1 MTAPLSGKQKRE
13 DMKFLF
19 DELRKTVALRKDQRR
34 KDALAKQQMD
44 HKEQTQQV
52 RMVNMGA
59 VPPKMGKP
67 TNPEAGPNDKI
78 PALLAPGE
86 AVIPAKAAQKPENK
100 PLIKAMVKEG
110 RSDRNLSVPMPKGFM
125 CGTEKVKGYEYGTT
139 YVDEF
144 GNYSDYIMDQQPV
157 YEAPVPKSVVVI
169 DAPPQKIVNPNVPV
183 QALNET
189 DNASFTRGKESSGNF
204 DIGYHNLDKSS
215 AFGAY
220 GLTEAAYKDI
230 QKADPYFAKKPITDL
245 SADDQTTAF
254 KVYENVLADQLRA
267 KEIEPTTE
275 NLRGAYLLGA
285 QGLKNWQTKGELSE
299 EAIKANGGRDKL
311 ISIIK
316 DRTGTGVQRVADNVL
331 TAISGSA
338 NATEVPKVNN
348 KDAQVEEYYKR
359 DPNRVQVTENN
370 GVYTFESI
378 ADQDKRLAKEKQK
391 QEALYGTTPQGATQD
406 FAIDENGMP
415 YKVNTEQEK
424 QLFNQ
429 VNEIAQVPKVQ
440 TKEPQGWMSYISKG
454 LVDGLSNAWDTIKDP
469 NKFAA
474 ATSSF
479 IKDTIGL
486 EGADAVRF
494 ATLYYGQKALGI
506 SDQGAALYAGKYTLG
521 QMDKRADRR
530 ATQATQLMTTNK
542 SHIQTLFKERRLSKE
557 GYDLAMKANATGNFG
572 AVDAILAHPNF
583 VTARESAGLI
593 DSKGKEINIVKRGG
607 LNQVVSAYAD
617 PSSPG
622 NYLTVTRDKDGKE
635 VVAQLSG
642 KDYRRWSSD
651 FDSVNKVRSF
661 LEQSVDS
668 SKLSR
673 VDDKGKSIPIFK
685 GYGKD
690 SVVNDMMS
698 YYREKEKAGLD
709 TDPAQYV
716 EAAHAAID
724 HAAKTGEKTP
734 SIKAMLYAYEM
745 NPGMFADQKKLSYD
759 GEKGKPIE
767 TSRIGTFTKD
777 VAEYSKGRTT
787 DKGKALNPSEYLSG
801 ITSAYN
807 EKVDR
812 KQYEKNIDDP
822 TLLSKIKEAPN
833 SYMAYVYWNFYQHS
847 KK

>member
-1 MTAPLSGKQKRE
+1 MDAPLSGKQKRE
-13 DMKFLF
+13 SMKFLL
-19 DELRKTVALRKDQRR
+19 DQLRDTAAFRKEQRR

-44 HKEQTQQV
+44 HKEQTQQAKLSD
-52 RMVNMGA
+52 MS
-59 VPPKMGKP
+59 VPPKMSKP

-144 GNYSDYIMDQQPV
+144 GNYSNYIMDQQPV
-157 YEAPVPKSVVVI
+157 YEASVPRSVVVV
-169 DAPPQKIVNPNVPV
+169 DTPPQKIVNPNVPV
-183 QALNET
+183 QSLNET
-189 DNASFTRGKESSGNF
+189 DNAAFTRGKESSGNF

-230 QKADPYFAKKPITDL
+230 QKADPYFANKPITEL
-245 SADDQTTAF
+245 SPEDQTTAF
-254 KVYENVLADQLRA
+254 KTYENVLADQLKARD
-267 KEIEPTTE
+267 IEPTTS

-285 QGLKNWQTKGELSE
+285 KGLQDWQTKGELSK
-299 EAIKANGGRDKL
+299 EAIAANGGRDKL
-311 ISIIK
+311 LSVLK
-316 DRTGTGVQRVADNVL
+316 ERTGTGVQRVADSVL

-338 NATEVPKVNN
+338 NAKEVPK
-348 KDAQVEEYYKR
+348 
-359 DPNRVQVTENN
+359 PTVTEEPQLLNQQQEE
-370 GVYTFESI
+370 VPPKSFVETAMEKPSSERTTQEQMLVDQETKI
-378 ADQDKRLAKEKQK
+378 AE
-391 QEALYGTTPQGATQD
+391 
-406 FAIDENGMP
+406 
-415 YKVNTEQEK
+415 
-424 QLFNQ
+424 
-429 VNEIAQVPKVQ
+429 VPKP
-440 TKEPQGWMSYISKG
+440 EPEGWMKAISNTLVSG
-454 LVDGLSNAWDTIKDP
+454 LGNAWDTIKDP

-479 IKDTIGL
+479 LKDTLGL
-486 EGADAVRF
+486 EASDAARY
-494 ATLYYGQKALGI
+494 ATLYAAQRAMGV
-506 SDQGAALYAGKYTLG
+506 SERGAALYAGKYTLG
-521 QMDKRADRR
+521 RVDKRADTK
-530 ATQATQLMTTNK
+530 AAQATQLMTTNK

-622 NYLTVTRDKDGKE
+622 NYLTVTRNKDGKE

-734 SIKAMLYAYEM
+734 SIKAMLYAYEL